1 MRRIDGK
8 VPRHLDTR
16 DIQCTKLFFARIDV
30 QHKTIGL
37 IGGIGWAST
46 LEYYRLLN
54 EMLVARIGPAH
65 SARIM
70 LVSIDQADFVA
81 HAAQA
86 DSHAIE
92 QFLVKEGQRLQGM
105 GADFFLLCA
114 NGAHRFAPAVVPRIG
129 LPFISIVEETAKRV
143 QQSGVRKVGLLG
155 VKQTMAGRFYHDALA
170 QRGIATVTPN
180 AADQEVVHDIIYKE
194 LVQNIVTD
202 ASRNIF
208 LGIIE
213 KLRLQGAQGVIL
225 GCTEIPLLVK
235 PGDIDLPLFDTLA
248 IHCEAAVQFSLV
260 Y

>member
-1 MRRIDGK
+1 M
-8 VPRHLDTR
+8 
-16 DIQCTKLFFARIDV
+16 

-37 IGGIGWAST
+37 LGGIGWAST

-54 EMLVARIGPAH
+54 EMLVARLGPAH

-70 LVSIDQADFVA
+70 LVSMDQADFVA

-92 QFLVKEGQRLQGM
+92 QFLVQEGRRLQGM

-143 QQSGVRKVGLLG
+143 RQSAVRKVGLLG
-155 VKQTMAGRFYHDALA
+155 VKQTMTGRFYHDALE
-170 QRGIATVTPN
+170 QRGIATVTPD

-213 KLRLQGAQGVIL
+213 KLRLQGVQGVIL

-235 PGDIDLPLFDTLA
+235 FGDIDLLLFDTTE
-248 IHCEAAVQFSLV
+248 IHCEAAVAFAIED
-260 Y
+260 

>member
-1 MRRIDGK
+1 MYET
-8 VPRHLDTR
+8 L
-16 DIQCTKLFFARIDV
+16 FARIDV

-54 EMLVARIGPAH
+54 EMLVARLGPAH

-155 VKQTMAGRFYHDALA
+155 VKQTMAGRFYHDALE
-170 QRGIATVTPN
+170 RFGIATVTPD
-180 AADQEVVHDIIYKE
+180 AADQEVVHDIIYTE

-208 LGIIE
+208 LAIIE

-235 PGDIDLPLFDTLA
+235 SGDVDLPLFNTTE
-248 IHCEAAVQFSLV
+248 IHCEAAVAFAIED
-260 Y
+260 

>member
-1 MRRIDGK
+1 MAGLGHRIIYAT
-8 VPRHLDTR
+8 H
-16 DIQCTKLFFARIDV
+16 FAGHNV

-37 IGGIGWAST
+37 LGGIGWAST

-54 EMLVARIGPAH
+54 EMLVARLGPAH

-70 LVSIDQADFVA
+70 LVSMDQADFVA

-92 QFLVKEGQRLQGM
+92 QFLVQEGRRLQGM

-143 QQSGVRKVGLLG
+143 RQSGVRKVGLLG
-155 VKQTMAGRFYHDALA
+155 VKQTMTGRFYHDALE
-170 QRGIATVTPN
+170 QRGIATVTPPD
-180 AADQEVVHDIIYKE
+180 AADQEVVHDIIYTE

-202 ASRNIF
+202 ASRN
-208 LGIIE
+208 
-213 KLRLQGAQGVIL
+213 
-225 GCTEIPLLVK
+225 
-235 PGDIDLPLFDTLA
+235 
-248 IHCEAAVQFSLV
+248 
-260 Y
+260 